1 MLRRALLYFAMSV
14 VLALVSHAQVGP
26 VRIQVSA
33 VQTTVP
39 AGNTVQCTATK
50 FFFRA
55 PTVSG
60 GNVTNLAAW
69 VSSNQSVATVDS
81 SGLVT
86 THVQGSAVITA
97 TSSPFHGSAAI
108 TGTAPA
114 LVSIDV
120 TPANTSLQLYV
131 TQQYTATGHYTDGS
145 TPDIT
150 SQVTWVSTMPAVA
163 VISASGLAKAAT
175 PGSTQIEASL
185 NSIMGSTSLTVTC
198 NGNDG
203 AFAPSSDVVL
213 PPNTYHYTS
222 INIPAGVTVSSN
234 GSAVLQMQS
243 CGDVVI
249 GGTISISA
257 VAGGSSGSG
266 INGGGAGSPT
276 GMATAT
282 VANGTLFSGSG
293 TNAAGGGGGTGSAG
307 QHGGGFL
314 FGQGG
319 SFGGGGGGSADGG
332 QDFNPGGGGGGGGYA
347 GGAGGFF
354 GADDGCGGSGGAG
367 GGPNGGSGDPCNT
380 AAAGGGAG
388 GAPYDGQSATVGVNI
403 VGAVTGS
410 GGGGSIGAAA
420 AADLAM
426 ATTFQP
432 GSGGGG
438 GGSGGDGN
446 GEAASGGG
454 GGGGGGGGAVLISS
468 PTSIS
473 ITGSILANGGNGGAG
488 GQGLDD
494 ANDDS
499 GGGGGGGS
507 GGAIYIAT
515 PALTIGSQAVIS
527 TVGGTGGHD
536 GFSNGTPGKGGNGG
550 LGRIRLSVTPASSS
564 SQGTLNP
571 PLQNGMNSANSA
583 GFTYVGTW
591 PY

>member
-1 MLRRALLYFAMSV
+1 MLRRTLVHLMTSV
-14 VLALVSHAQVGP
+14 VLAAVGRAQVGP

-33 VQTTVP
+33 ATATVA
-39 AGNTVQCTATK
+39 AGDTLQCTATK
-50 FFFRA
+50 FFLPA
-55 PTVSG
+55 PAASG
-60 GNVTNLAAW
+60 ADVTNFVTW
-69 VSSNQSVATVDS
+69 VSSNPSVTVNS
-81 SGLVT
+81 SGFVT
-86 THVQGSAVITA
+86 THTQGSAIITA
-97 TSSPFHGSAAI
+97 VSGPFRGSAGI
-108 TGTAPA
+108 TVTAPA

-120 TPANTSLQLYV
+120 TAAKSSLLLYA

-150 SQVTWVSTMPAVA
+150 SQVTWVSTMPNVA
-163 VISASGLAKAAT
+163 SISASGLAKASGA
-175 PGSTQIEASL
+175 GSTQIQASL
-185 NSIMGSTSLTVTC
+185 NSIMGSASLTVTC
-198 NGNDG
+198 DGSDG
-203 AFAPSSDVVL
+203 AFAPTSDVVL
-213 PPNTYHYTS
+213 APNTYHYTS
-222 INIPAGVTVSSN
+222 INIPAGVTVSTTGN
-234 GSAVLQMQS
+234 AVLQMQS
-243 CGDVVI
+243 CGDVII
-249 GGTISISA
+249 GGTISVSA

-276 GMATAT
+276 GMATAS
-282 VANGTLFSGSG
+282 VANGTFFSGAG
-293 TNAAGGGGGTGSAG
+293 TNAVGGGGGTGSAG
-307 QHGGGFL
+307 QHGGGFR

-319 SFGGGGGGSADGG
+319 SFGGGGGADGG
-332 QDFNPGGGGGGGGYA
+332 QDFNPGGGGGGGGYG

-507 GGAIYIAT
+507 
-515 PALTIGSQAVIS
+515 
-527 TVGGTGGHD
+527 
-536 GFSNGTPGKGGNGG
+536 
-550 LGRIRLSVTPASSS
+550 
-564 SQGTLNP
+564 
-571 PLQNGMNSANSA
+571 
-583 GFTYVGTW
+583 
-591 PY
+591 